1 MRVSD
6 FRKSW
11 FLTLLMA
18 FLLNAVL
25 PFVASY
31 AAIPEEQPTSTAEFL
46 NEVSTDGKILICT
59 ENGFEYVDIADLGDL
74 PDHKTPTHHA
84 PECGLCFIHAH
95 NMAVF
100 ITPSIDIAAIL
111 YPLSHGND
119 WGIYND
125 ADIVKS
131 SITAH
136 ASRAPP
142 VSL

>member
-1 MRVSD
+1 
-6 FRKSW
+6 
-11 FLTLLMA
+11 
-18 FLLNAVL
+18 
-25 PFVASY
+25 
-31 AAIPEEQPTSTAEFL
+31 
-46 NEVSTDGKILICT
+46 
-59 ENGFEYVDIADLGDL
+59 
-74 PDHKTPTHHA
+74 
-84 PECGLCFIHAH
+84 
-95 NMAVF
+95 MAVF